1 MAYLSIQ
8 AALSETVELCN
19 TCSYFAHITDYCCQ
33 VSLCVCQT
41 ALDLN
46 SGLGKSGLKLK
57 VSFVAEN
64 HNARQEQNDVT
75 RHTRKKHTAQQ
86 RSKGDAAGN
95 HGDVKHRGTQL
106 NETRGLNMRRRTI
119 RLKQEVETETF
130 IHCICWKL
138 FHMHDHKRCGKLADM
153 VAGPRTVELYLLCVP
168 GCGQDA
174 WSFCCFLLWPCG
186 RRGHDTAVLFD
197 SNMCTALCD
206 HLSVK
211 DAL

>member
-19 TCSYFAHITDYCCQ
+19 TCSYCCQ
-33 VSLCVCQT
+33 VSPCVCQA

-64 HNARQEQNDVT
+64 HNARQGAKRCDET
-75 RHTRKKHTAQQ
+75 HEEETHGTTKI
-86 RSKGDAAGN
+86 KGDAAGN

-106 NETRGLNMRRRTI
+106 NETRGLNTRRRTI

-130 IHCICWKL
+130 THCIC
-138 FHMHDHKRCGKLADM
+138 
-153 VAGPRTVELYLLCVP
+153 
-168 GCGQDA
+168 
-174 WSFCCFLLWPCG
+174 
-186 RRGHDTAVLFD
+186 
-197 SNMCTALCD
+197 
-206 HLSVK
+206 
-211 DAL
+211 